1 MPSSP
6 NRLKPL
12 RRATTA
18 NTLFAVTALTWF
30 TPSMAQTLQLEE
42 VLVTAQKRSESL
54 QDVPI
59 AVTAISGEKIVEAGI
74 NGLEDLTTYVPNV
87 QMSRTAAGGSPGR
100 LYIRGIGSGNLASF
114 EQSVGTFVDG
124 IYSGR
129 FRQFLIP
136 FLDVSSVEVLKGPQ
150 GTLFGKNTVAGA
162 LIVNSARPTD
172 TFEGD
177 VRARYEMEYGST
189 EYVGIVSGPL
199 TSTLSGRVA
208 AQYQDFEGY
217 MDNLVR
223 DTDEPEAEN
232 TAVRGSV
239 LWEPADAL
247 QVYAKLD
254 YSKQKTFGSNAQ
266 LTNIDGDFRG
276 IIEHRDVLSPL
287 EDGKFDDKNT
297 LDSWQQDHSK
307 TDSVNAAVQVDWE
320 LDNATT
326 FTALTG
332 YSEYDAH
339 VVSDGD
345 FSNLFFLEP
354 FSPEKFSQYS
364 QEFRLSAPI
373 SDTVDYLAGL
383 YLEYQ
388 ELDVENFASLS
399 LTSLSAVNVPGS
411 PIPAVD
417 LGYGGPFHQET
428 KTAAAFGQV
437 SWRFIDNWSLIGGL
451 RYSYED
457 KSAKATQFATDFGST
472 SPTNDPVIVNLVTNL
487 LNREPG
493 TIEDDRDPTFVDWSA
508 NLVWDYSENGMT
520 YLRAAHG
527 NKSGGFN
534 QQIAD
539 PTDLAE
545 FEYDDEEVDTVEL
558 GVKTTLL
565 EGAANL
571 NMAAFYTEITGSQE
585 SSFIDNSFIVQNSD
599 IESKGFEVEGRW
611 IAAPFL
617 NFAASMGYLDSKYSD
632 FPDAPC
638 TVVQLNSP
646 DPVAAGC
653 AGWTPTDPAAGRT
666 NLKGDV
672 AGRSPKWTGVFSTY
686 VVFPLGE
693 SMVFNGSVDLLY
705 EDELNEQT
713 SPNYQG
719 DYTMVNASLG
729 IVSAANTWSVT
740 LIGRNLTDELTYGNG
755 AGAPFF
761 TGSWFKNRTAPRTVA
776 LQLGYRF

>member
-1 MPSSP
+1 MPTSASQLRP
-6 NRLKPL
+6 PRL
-12 RRATTA
+12 TTA
-18 NTLFAVTALTWF
+18 ANTIFAAAALTWF
-30 TPSMAQTLQLEE
+30 TPLMAQNLQLEE
-42 VLVTAQKRSESL
+42 VIVTAQKRTERL

-59 AVTAISGEKIVEAGI
+59 AVTAISGEKIIEAGI
-74 NGLEDLTTYVPNV
+74 NGLEGLTTYIPNV
-87 QMSRTAAGGSPGR
+87 QMSRTPGGGSPGR

-172 TFEGD
+172 TFEGEM
-177 VRARYEMEYGST
+177 RAQYEMEYGSQ

-199 TSTLSGRVA
+199 SSNLSGRLA
-208 AQYQDFEGY
+208 AQYQDFDGY
-217 MDNLVR
+217 MDNLAR

-254 YSKQKTFGSNAQ
+254 YSEQKTTGSNAQ

-276 IIEHRDVLSPL
+276 LIEHRDVLSPL
-287 EDGKFDDKNT
+287 EDGEFDDKNT
-297 LDSWQQDHSK
+297 LDSWQQDHSN
-307 TDSVNAAVQVDWE
+307 TDSLNGLVQLDWD
-320 LDNATT
+320 LDNAT
-326 FTALTG
+326 FTSLTG

-339 VVSDGD
+339 VVFDGD
-345 FSNLFFLEP
+345 FSNLFFVEP
-354 FSPEKFSQYS
+354 TSPEKFEQYS
-364 QEFRLSAPI
+364 QEFRLSSSV
-373 SDTVDYLAGL
+373 SDTVDYIAGV

-388 ELDVENFASLS
+388 ELDVDSFTNLG
-399 LTSLSAVNVPGS
+399 LTTLSAVNVPGS
-411 PIPAVD
+411 PVPAVD
-417 LGYGGPFHQET
+417 LGYGGMFHQET
-428 KTAAAFGQV
+428 ETAAIFGQ
-437 SWRFIDNWSLIGGL
+437 STWRFTDNWSLIGGL

-457 KSAKATQFATDFGST
+457 KSAQATQFATDFGST
-472 SPTNDPVIVNLVTNL
+472 SPTDNPLIESIVTTL
-487 LNREPG
+487 LNRVPG
-493 TIEDDRDPTFVDWSA
+493 TIEDDRDPNFVDWSA
-508 NLVWDYSENGMT
+508 NLVWDYSEDGMT
-520 YLRAAHG
+520 YLRVAHG

-534 QQIAD
+534 QQISD
-539 PTDLAE
+539 PTDFAE
-545 FEYDDEEVDTVEL
+545 FEYDDEEADTIEL
-558 GVKTTLL
+558 GAKTTLL
-565 EGAANL
+565 DGEANL

-585 SSFIDNSFIVQNSD
+585 SSFVDSSFIVQNSD

-617 NFAASMGYLDSKYSD
+617 NFAASMGYLDSEYSD
-632 FPDAPC
+632 FPNAPC

-646 DPVAAGC
+646 DPEAAGC
-653 AGWTPTDPAAGRT
+653 AGWTPADPAAGRT
-666 NLKGDV
+666 NLKGQV

-686 VVFPLGE
+686 VVFPLGDNLL
-693 SMVFNGSVDLLY
+693 FNGSLDLLY

-719 DYTMVNASLG
+719 DYTLVNASLA
-729 IVSAANTWSVT
+729 IASASNTWSVA
-740 LIGRNLTDELTYGNG
+740 LIGKNLTDELTYGNG

-776 LQLGYRF
+776 LQLAYRF